1 MDSAGLWRILTV
13 GCGGFVGAAARY
25 AIGGAVHRLIPTPFP
40 LGTFLVNASGCF
52 AIGLLATVLEERV
65 AIAPGLRLF
74 WLIGVLGGYTTFSTF
89 GFETIALLR
98 EGSVIAA
105 AWNVLGQVTVGLV
118 AVWIGMALGRALS

>member
-1 MDSAGLWRILTV
+1 LDSSGLWRVLTV

-25 AIGGAVHRLIPTPFP
+25 AIGGAVHRLVPTPFP
-40 LGTFLVNASGCF
+40 LGTFLVNATGCF
-52 AIGLLATVLEERV
+52 AIGLLATILEERA

-98 EGSVIAA
+98 EGSLPAA
-105 AWNVLGQVTVGLV
+105 ALNVLGQVAVGLV